1 MEQLSPLLI
10 VEDSDEDFEVI
21 CWALQKTGFT
31 RPILRAERA
40 ETALSVLLPNL
51 TQTHWTDPLP
61 CLVLMDLNLPGM
73 TGLQLLKDLRQ
84 MQQPLPIPIVVIS
97 TSNNP
102 LDITACYGFGAAGYI
117 IKPFKLEEYL
127 ETVKTLTHYWF
138 NTVKLPEN
146 KCDEY

>member
-73 TGLQLLKDLRQ
+73 TGLQLQK
-84 MQQPLPIPIVVIS
+84 VSTVIS
-97 TSNNP
+97 GTF
-102 LDITACYGFGAAGYI
+102 LFGNRV
-117 IKPFKLEEYL
+117 KPCIC
-127 ETVKTLTHYWF
+127 
-138 NTVKLPEN
+138 
-146 KCDEY
+146 KCISV